1 MSLATDDKAT
11 RPVSLL
17 KKAASVDQLITT
29 AEQSSSDDEE
39 DGPKHSGAGGK

>member
-29 AEQSSSDDEE
+29 AEQSSDDDE